1 MRDEVFKTPINKQ
14 FEFDENVAN
23 VFDDM
28 INRSVPFYDLS
39 RNLVYEILKLRLKEG
54 DFVYDLGCST
64 GNFLFGLQDKISGLN
79 LVGIDNSNAMIKKAI
94 SKNLAYGFDIKFI
107 EDDILQADFNG
118 ANAVILNYTLQFI
131 RPLKRQNFVKKIY
144 DNLAKDGIFIFSE
157 KILYEDKNFCLDI
170 IKIYENYKKNKGYSR
185 IEITQKRQALEN
197 VLVPFTQNENLLMTK
212 EAGFNFVEIV
222 FKWANFA
229 TFLAIKR

>member
-28 INRSVPFYDLS
+28 INRSVPCYNLS
-39 RNLVYEILKLRLKEG
+39 RNLVYEILKYHLKSG

-64 GNFLFGLQDKISGLN
+64 GNFLFGLQDKISNLN
-79 LVGIDNSNAMIKKAI
+79 LFGIDNSSAMIKMAN
-94 SKNLAYGFDIKFI
+94 SKNLAYGLDIKFI
-107 EDDILQADFNG
+107 EDDILNYDFSG

-131 RPLKRQNFVKKIY
+131 RPLKRQNFVDKIY
-144 DNLAKDGIFIFSE
+144 KNLQKNGVFVFSE
-157 KILYEDKNFCLDI
+157 KITYEDKNLSLQI
-170 IKIYENYKKNKGYSR
+170 IKIYEEYKKNQGYSQA
-185 IEITQKRQALEN
+185 EITQKREALEN
-197 VLVPFTQNENLLMTK
+197 VLIPFTEQENIFLAK
-212 EAGFNFVEIV
+212 NAGFDFVEII
-222 FKWANFA
+222 FKWANFV